1 METLAASAEVVRA
14 VTLELSTD
22 MRSVPSSSYPISDG
36 NHMGTFFVPVK
47 EGILSLPYDRVERE
61 DYEVFTLEDACLCD
75 ATSMEVFLED
85 WDSFSGQ
92 LRQAMGNMA
101 WALRHLEQISEEE
114 S

>member
-1 METLAASAEVVRA
+1 MAT
-14 VTLELSTD
+14 TWG
-22 MRSVPSSSYPISDG
+22 RSSFPCRRESS
-36 NHMGTFFVPVK
+36 
-47 EGILSLPYDRVERE
+47 LCYDRVERE

-92 LRQAMGNMA
+92 LRQAMENMA
-101 WALRHLEQISEEE
+101 WTLRHHKNEEE

>member
-1 METLAASAEVVRA
+1 
-14 VTLELSTD
+14 
-22 MRSVPSSSYPISDG
+22 
-36 NHMGTFFVPVK
+36 MGTFFVPVK

-92 LRQAMGNMA
+92 LCQTMSNMA
-101 WALRHLEQISEEE
+101 WTLRHHKNEEE

>member
-1 METLAASAEVVRA
+1 MAT
-14 VTLELSTD
+14 TW
-22 MRSVPSSSYPISDG
+22 G
-36 NHMGTFFVPVK
+36 QFFVPVK

-75 ATSMEVFLED
+75 AISMEVFLED

-92 LRQAMGNMA
+92 LCQTMSNMA
-101 WALRHLEQISEEE
+101 WTLRRLELKKEEE

>member
-1 METLAASAEVVRA
+1 MQ
-14 VTLELSTD
+14 
-22 MRSVPSSSYPISDG
+22 
-36 NHMGTFFVPVK
+36 

-61 DYEVFTLEDACLCD
+61 DYEVFTLEDARLCD

-92 LRQAMGNMA
+92 LRQAMENMA
-101 WALRHLEQISEEE
+101 WTLRHHKNEEE